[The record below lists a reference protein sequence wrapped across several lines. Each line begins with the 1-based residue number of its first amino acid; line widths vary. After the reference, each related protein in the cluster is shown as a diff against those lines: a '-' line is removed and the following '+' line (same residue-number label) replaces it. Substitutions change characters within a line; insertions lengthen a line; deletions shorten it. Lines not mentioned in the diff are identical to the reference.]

1 MSPLTEPEQ
10 LREIMNTIPVGLY
23 LTDKEYRILFWNEA
37 AERITGYKQQEVI
50 GRCCREKL
58 IAHCDGADT
67 CTTNTS
73 CPLTQCMRSG
83 RVVESDLFL
92 RHKNGYQI
100 PVRVKASPI
109 RNTHGTIIG
118 AAEVFEESALGRSNR
133 R

>member
-67 CTTNTS
+67 
-73 CPLTQCMRSG
+73 
-83 RVVESDLFL
+83 
-92 RHKNGYQI
+92 
-100 PVRVKASPI
+100 
-109 RNTHGTIIG
+109 
-118 AAEVFEESALGRSNR
+118 
-133 R
+133 